1 MKNSSLRF
9 VAITAIFATLI
20 ILFTAYICH
29 IPMPGGGYLHF
40 GDSLLYLS
48 ATILPAPYAM
58 AAGAIGGGM
67 ADLLTAPIYTLPT
80 ILIKMLVTIPFTRK
94 TEKIITPRNVVATV
108 LAYCIS
114 ATGYYFA
121 NTLVANQTIAFLTSI
136 TSSLVQSAG
145 SAVIFV
151 ILGLALDQMNFKKK
165 LMY

>member
-1 MKNSSLRF
+1 MKNSSLRLI
-9 VAITAIFATLI
+9 AITAIFATLI

-29 IPMPGGGYLHF
+29 IPTPGGGYLHF
-40 GDSLLYLS
+40 GDSLIYLA

-80 ILIKMLVTIPFTRK
+80 ILIKMLITIPFTRK
-94 TEKIITPRNVVATV
+94 AEKIVTPRNVVATV

-121 NTLVANQTIAFLTSI
+121 NTLVANQTIAFLASI
-136 TSSLVQSAG
+136 TGSLVQSAG

-151 ILGLALDQMNFKKK
+151 ILGLALDQINFKKK
-165 LMY
+165 LMV